1 MMMADKESPKKPF
14 VNNCNNK
21 NKKKKKRGGAKRK
34 MTLEQTVAYK
44 AVSEWVFLD
53 QSNSGSNSTG
63 FGDGFLDDFGV
74 QWYQPK
80 EKLVFEFHSHTTC
93 SDGFLSPTKLVE
105 RAHQKGVSLLLSL

>member
-1 MMMADKESPKKPF
+1 MMADKESPKKPI
-14 VNNCNNK
+14 VNNK
-21 NKKKKKRGGAKRK
+21 KKKKKKRGGAKRK

-53 QSNSGSNSTG
+53 QSNTSSNSMS
-63 FGDGFLDDFGV
+63 FVDAFLDDFGV

-93 SDGFLSPTKLVE
+93 SDGFLSPSKLVE
-105 RAHQKGVSLLLSL
+105 RAHHKGVSFVVFF